1 MDVSL
6 SSRFYIIYAYICT
19 ARRINEIKLACQ
31 KNVLSKY
38 VTASV
43 YLLQQEKVCSGVM
56 ERNKTTIGENT
67 VVSKNKKTETK
78 KNKTLKIQRY
88 PECPKQK

>member
-78 KNKTLKIQRY
+78 KKTRL
-88 PECPKQK
+88 